1 MVNICILT
9 AFRRS
14 TGGLWKIS
22 WKDNKYHE
30 ICYNKYIYIYI
41 HIYIYTYNYIIY
53 MYIWNIISISWRLHV
68 SEFCVSQ
75 VSHAL
80 YLPDL
85 MLQLDCLSLHW
96 YHEQCPTLLSQRQAK
111 AKARF
116 KYLILVLQV
125 HLKTEFSNIFWS
137 SLIFRRP
144 HHAIFRPFGTNGMEI
159 PKKTPALLRQAHSTH
174 FAWQAMDGYWKLGKA
189 VKLTFLNLHH
199 QFFGVGVEKQLQNVH
214 ICVWM
219 VDKGIRSW

>member
-1 MVNICILT
+1 
-9 AFRRS
+9 
-14 TGGLWKIS
+14 
-22 WKDNKYHE
+22 
-30 ICYNKYIYIYI
+30 
-41 HIYIYTYNYIIY
+41 

-96 YHEQCPTLLSQRQAK
+96 YHEQCPTLLSQREAK

-144 HHAIFRPFGTNGMEI
+144 HHAPFRLLRDQRDGNSKKITSTFAPSTLHAFCVASYGRLLKARESCETDVLGLASSIFRRWCW
-159 PKKTPALLRQAHSTH
+159 KKTSKCSYLFL
-174 FAWQAMDGYWKLGKA
+174 DGG
-189 VKLTFLNLHH
+189 
-199 QFFGVGVEKQLQNVH
+199 
-214 ICVWM
+214 
-219 VDKGIRSW
+219 